1 MEGGGRMPFFAR
13 STPCLGIARGVVR
26 ECVAVASRTGVE
38 LSEEPIL
45 ERVLKISSGSRHLI
59 STLQDLRNDRPTE
72 IGFLNLAVVAI
83 AEALNPPLAVPNTKL
98 LGELVRL
105 KSLA

>member
-1 MEGGGRMPFFAR
+1 M
-13 STPCLGIARGVVR
+13 VR
-26 ECVAVASRTGVE
+26 ECVAVAIRTGVQ
-38 LSEEPIL
+38 LSEESIL
-45 ERVLKISSGSRHLI
+45 EQVLKISSGSRHVI

-72 IGFLNLAVVAI
+72 IEFLNFAVVAI

-105 KSLA
+105 NSLA